1 MPRVSDMYPDKFMKA
16 HHLEEMDPDS
26 EHYIFTIR
34 DTGETVFNDG
44 KKQIVLMFAET
55 HLELGLN
62 KGNAAMCQALFE
74 SDDSDD
80 WLGKKLALHVE
91 IVANSMVPGGK
102 GPAIRV
108 SAKTTRL
115 ANKIKPAVVNENKV
129 PGALGRQASKI
140 PTPPLTQEEADAIS
154 DGASDPPF

>member
-62 KGNAAMCQALFE
+62 KSNAAMCQALFD

-115 ANKIKPAVVNENKV
+115 ANRVKPAPAVESENKV

-140 PTPPLTQEEADAIS
+140 PAPPLTQEEADA
-154 DGASDPPF
+154 DEEDTPF

>member
-1 MPRVSDMYPDKFMKA
+1 MPRVGDTYPDKFLKA
-16 HHLEEMDPDS
+16 HHLEEMDPDA
-26 EHYIFTIR
+26 EHYVFTIR
-34 DTGETVFNDG
+34 ETGEAVFTDG
-44 KKQIVLMFAET
+44 KKQIVLKFAET

-62 KGNAAMCQALFE
+62 KGNAAICQEVFG

-108 SAKTTRL
+108 SAKTTKL
-115 ANKIKPAVVNENKV
+115 ANRPKPIVVNEDKI
-129 PGALGRQASKI
+129 PGALGRQASKK
-140 PTPPLTQEEADAIS
+140 PAPPVTQEEADEP
-154 DGASDPPF
+154 DDLPF

>member
-1 MPRVSDMYPDKFMKA
+1 MPRVSDMYPDKFLKA
-16 HHLEEMDPDS
+16 HHLEEMDPDA
-26 EHYIFTIR
+26 ENYVFTIR
-34 DTGETVFNDG
+34 ETGETVINDG
-44 KKQIVLMFAET
+44 KKQIVLKFAET

-62 KGNAAMCQALFE
+62 KGNAAICQEIFV

-108 SAKTTRL
+108 SAKTTKL
-115 ANKIKPAVVNENKV
+115 ANKPKPAVVNEDKI
-129 PGALGRQASKI
+129 PGALGRQASKK
-140 PTPPLTQEEADAIS
+140 PARPLTQEEADYP
-154 DGASDPPF
+154 DDVPY